1 VFGVRGSGVVG
12 VKGGIGGC
20 HMKSLMSTS
29 FTASSANELIAVTA
43 DSRILDASFIWFSHE
58 TPLATNISTS

>member
-1 VFGVRGSGVVG
+1 
-12 VKGGIGGC
+12 
-20 HMKSLMSTS
+20 MKSLMSTS